1 MIRKILTSRRFQ
13 HFIRDPSAVA
23 GSLILMIMLI
33 GAIFAPLIA
42 SQDPYDMRTLSLQD
56 SLKPPIWMKGGEAP
70 FLLGTDDQGRD
81 ILSTI
86 LYGCRT
92 SFIVGF
98 SVIAI
103 ASAIGVAI
111 GLLSGF
117 YRGILDAVTMR
128 LADALFSFSTTLVAM
143 LLLGIFRGGA
153 ISLIIIAIIITD
165 WVRYAR
171 TMRGSVLEVKEE
183 DYVSAAKE
191 SGASNLRIILRHI
204 LPNAIP
210 PISVV
215 AAVDFGAV
223 VMLEATLSFLGVG
236 VPINKPSLGMMISL
250 GRNYIYAGKWW
261 LIIFPGVALV
271 AIVLGINLLADWL
284 REEINPKLQKGKVG

>member
-56 SLKPPIWMKGGEAP
+56 SLKPPIWMKGGEAS

-111 GLLSGF
+111 GLLSAF
-117 YRGILDAVTMR
+117 YGGILDAVTMR

>member
-1 MIRKILTSRRFQ
+1 MIRKILSSRRLY
-13 HFIRDPSAVA
+13 HYIRDPSAVA
-23 GSLILMIMLI
+23 GSLILTIMLI
-33 GAIFAPLIA
+33 GAIFAPLIVP
-42 SQDPYDMRTLSLQD
+42 QDPYDMRTVSLKD
-56 SLKPPIWMKGGEAP
+56 SLKPPMWMKGGEAP

-92 SFIVGF
+92 SFMVGF

-117 YRGILDAVTMR
+117 YGGILDAVTMR

-143 LLLGIFRGGA
+143 LLLGIFRGRG
-153 ISLIIIAIIITD
+153 IYLIIIAIIITD

-271 AIVLGINLLADWL
+271 TIVLGINLLADWL